1 MLFPLNAALGVF
13 VMAYDQVM
21 IDEDGEEY
29 PFSSSID
36 EDGYLYRVSVVFDDR
51 DGEWIILNL
60 GSHIEFDDDG
70 SWLDFNI
77 APEDMFPSKD
87 KLQDVEILEFMHHCS
102 CNMENA
108 KTYTKDEMMVLY
120 QKYKQITGNHS

>member
-1 MLFPLNAALGVF
+1 
-13 VMAYDQVM
+13 MAYDQVM

-70 SWLDFNI
+70 FLVRF
-77 APEDMFPSKD
+77 
-87 KLQDVEILEFMHHCS
+87 
-102 CNMENA
+102 
-108 KTYTKDEMMVLY
+108 
-120 QKYKQITGNHS
+120 